1 MQNTKGHNEQ
11 TDPFSGYMKQRLEG
25 HRLPV
30 GEEVWERIEGALHR
44 PAVSSRRIGRGGI
57 GLAAAVFFGALIGLF
72 FWLPA
77 GKRERI
83 RVAEVEKATDK
94 EGDRSEAAHFE
105 TRWGNGRESL
115 GDRGPAAG
123 KKLKAGRKRLAEAVS
138 AVSSVPSIT
147 DTMRL
152 AVAGKGRKAGDH
164 SKETD
169 RLDGAVV
176 SSVAV
181 EGPADE
187 VRAVGTIAE
196 ASGEMA
202 DSVSSP
208 ADRPETSSAGKQSAA
223 FSGPENLPGVQV
235 GGGVFVKRSE
245 RRPSGRWQLALV
257 AGTASTSSLSPFSS
271 VNRENSGPSQDATP
285 DVTPGTDY
293 SPLPPHG
300 WPDQTFSPEDYSEAD
315 YALPLSFGWMLRK
328 DFNARVGVETGLVYT
343 YLSSRF
349 TDPGLVNR
357 KARLELHYLGIPLN
371 LVVYAWNRPR
381 WNVYFTAGGMVEK
394 GLKSLYTQHV
404 YRGGD
409 WGVLSGGES
418 IGGMQWSVHFS
429 AGVDYRFYK
438 RWSLYLE
445 PRLSR
450 YFDNDQPASY
460 RTAHAWSVG
469 LAGGVRYAF

>member
-1 MQNTKGHNEQ
+1 MQNTKEHNEQ
-11 TDPFSGYMKQRLEG
+11 TDRFSGYMKQRLEG

-44 PAVSSRRIGRGGI
+44 PAVSSRRIGRGWI

-77 GKRERI
+77 GKRERM

-94 EGDRSEAAHFE
+94 EGERREAAHFE
-105 TRWGNGRESL
+105 TRLGNGQESL
-115 GDRGPAAG
+115 GGGGPVVG
-123 KKLKAGRKRLAEAVS
+123 KKPKAGRKRLAATVS
-138 AVSSVPSIT
+138 SVSSVPSIT

-164 SKETD
+164 SKKTD
-169 RLDGAVV
+169 QPDGSVV

-181 EGPADE
+181 GGPADE
-187 VRAVGTIAE
+187 VGAVGTVGE
-196 ASGEMA
+196 PSEEMA

-208 ADRPETSSAGKQSAA
+208 ADRPETSSVGKQSSA
-223 FSGPENLPGVQV
+223 FSGPENLPGMQV
-235 GGGVFVKRSE
+235 GCVGVAKRSE
-245 RRPSGRWQLALV
+245 RRSSGRWQLALV

-271 VNRENSGPSQDATP
+271 MDRQNSGPSQDA
-285 DVTPGTDY
+285 TPGTDY
-293 SPLPPHG
+293 SPLPPTV
-300 WPDQTFSPEDYSEAD
+300 WPDEKFSPEDYSEVD

-371 LVVYAWNRPR
+371 LVVYAWNYPR

-404 YRGGD
+404 YRAGD
-409 WGVLSGGES
+409 WGVLSRGES
-418 IGGMQWSVHFS
+418 VGGMQWSVYFS

>member
-1 MQNTKGHNEQ
+1 MQDKRRNNER
-11 TDPFSGYMKQRLEG
+11 TDRFSDYMKQRLEG
-25 HRLPV
+25 HRLPIEN
-30 GEEVWERIEGALHR
+30 GVWERIEGTLHR
-44 PAVSSRRIGRGGI
+44 PAVSSRRIGRGWI
-57 GLAAAVFFGALIGLF
+57 GLAAAAFFGALIGLF

-77 GKRERI
+77 GKRERM

-94 EGDRSEAAHFE
+94 EGERSEAARFE
-105 TRWGNGRESL
+105 TRLGKGQES
-115 GDRGPAAG
+115 RGGGCPAAG
-123 KKLKAGRKRLAEAVS
+123 KKPKAGRKRLAAAVS
-138 AVSSVPSIT
+138 SVSSVPSIP

-152 AVAGKGRKAGDH
+152 AVAGEDRQVGDH

-169 RLDGAVV
+169 RPDGPVV

-181 EGPADE
+181 DGPADKMG
-187 VRAVGTIAE
+187 AVGTIGE

-202 DSVSSP
+202 DSISSP
-208 ADRPETSSAGKQSAA
+208 ADRPEMSSAGKQSSA
-223 FSGPENLPGVQV
+223 FSGPESLPGVHA
-235 GGGVFVKRSE
+235 GGKAFIKRSE

-271 VNRENSGPSQDATP
+271 MDRQNSSPSQDATP

-293 SPLPPHG
+293 SPLPPTV
-300 WPDQTFSPEDYSEAD
+300 WPDETFSPEDYSEVD

-349 TDPGLVNR
+349 TDPGLISR
-357 KARLELHYLGIPLN
+357 KARLELHYLGIPLD
-371 LVVYAWNRPR
+371 LVVYAWNHPH

-404 YRGGD
+404 YRAGD

-418 IGGMQWSVHFS
+418 IGGIQWSIHFS